1 MTEHVGLGRLP
12 APDSRDASYPLRA
25 MVPTTTDRKY
35 RYWYPNGWWGDQGRT
50 SQCVA
55 YSWTHWL
62 EDGPITHKGPAPIVE
77 PASVYNDAQV
87 VDEWPGE
94 NYNGTSVRAGAKVLA
109 DRGLIGEYLWA
120 WDLETV
126 VRTILDVGPV
136 VVGTNWYSDMF
147 EPSQGIIKV
156 SGYVAGG
163 HAYLLN
169 GVNRNKGM
177 IRLKN
182 SWGRDWGSRGH
193 AYISFEDMDRLVKE
207 DGEACLA
214 LEFPS
219 NGSSNT

>member
-1 MTEHVGLGRLP
+1 V
-12 APDSRDASYPLRA
+12 
-25 MVPTTTDRKY
+25 Y
-35 RYWYPNGWWGDQGRT
+35 R
-50 SQCVA
+50 
-55 YSWTHWL
+55 
-62 EDGPITHKGPAPIVE
+62 
-77 PASVYNDAQV
+77 DAQV

-109 DRGLIGEYLWA
+109 DRGHIGEYRWA

-126 VRTILDVGPV
+126 VRALLDVGPV
-136 VVGTNWYSDMF
+136 VVGTNWYSGMF
-147 EPSQGIIKV
+147 EPNQGIIDI
-156 SGYVAGG
+156 SGTVAGG

-193 AYISFEDMDRLVKE
+193 AYISFEDMDRLIKE

-214 LEFPS
+214 LEI
-219 NGSSNT
+219 GG